1 MEWKTD
7 MDKIADNGDNQ
18 LQYITIVLI
27 VQSLNVGKC
36 TWLIP
41 SLSTGKDTTTGHYS
55 IIYIG

>member
-1 MEWKTD
+1 

-18 LQYITIVLI
+18 LEYITIVLI